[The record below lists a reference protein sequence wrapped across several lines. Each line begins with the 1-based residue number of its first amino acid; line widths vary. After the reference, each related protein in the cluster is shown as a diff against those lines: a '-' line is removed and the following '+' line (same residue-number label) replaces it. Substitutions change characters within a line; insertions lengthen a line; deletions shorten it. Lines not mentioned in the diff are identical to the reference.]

1 MVTVLIY
8 INYYFYLQFTAQIIT
23 FSLQLLPTSFF
34 IFENQL
40 SSKHSGALE
49 IKYVSFTNFKEL
61 KNLLQL
67 KNNKPTF

>member
-1 MVTVLIY
+1 MVIVLIY
-8 INYYFYLQFTAQIIT
+8 INNYIYLKFIAQIIT

-49 IKYVSFTNFKEL
+49 IKYVSFTN
-61 KNLLQL
+61 LLTLSKKIFLQFI
-67 KNNKPTF
+67 K